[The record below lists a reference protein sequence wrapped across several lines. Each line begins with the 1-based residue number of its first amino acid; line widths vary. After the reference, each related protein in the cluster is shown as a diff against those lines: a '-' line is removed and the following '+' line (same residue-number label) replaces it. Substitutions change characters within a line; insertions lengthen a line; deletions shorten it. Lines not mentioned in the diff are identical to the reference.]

1 MVVKMIQTLREKISQ
16 KILIAVIAIAFFL
29 FLVSL
34 GGFFFHS
41 RPPLEGVQIN
51 YARKDLFFSLAARS
65 AIATS
70 LILIG
75 LVVLSLLLK
84 QLKAAILGLLIV
96 GATCF
101 AAFITIWITFG
112 GYSEIDKVVV
122 DSHVYRLIQVFD
134 VDGFY
139 NYAVCECD
147 SQGAMCTCYHV
158 YSSWNPGKQIRLAAG
173 QSPISTITI
182 TMDDEIVCSYGTPF
196 SFQGEHID
204 YGGYFYSECRSE

>member
-1 MVVKMIQTLREKISQ
+1 MIQTLREKSSQ
-16 KILIAVIAIAFFL
+16 KLLIAVIAIAFFL
-29 FLVSL
+29 FWVSL
-34 GGFFFHS
+34 VGYFFNS

-51 YARKDLFFSLAARS
+51 YARKDLLFSLTAQS

-75 LVVLSLLLK
+75 LLVLSFLLK
-84 QLKAAILGLLIV
+84 HLQATILGLLMV
-96 GATCF
+96 GVTCA

-112 GYSEIDKVVV
+112 GYSEVDKLIL
-122 DSHVYRLIQVFD
+122 DRHVYRLIQLFD

-139 NYAVCECD
+139 NYALCECD
-147 SQGAMCTCYHV
+147 SKGEICTCYHV
-158 YSSWNPGKQIRLAAG
+158 YSSWNPNKEIRLAA
-173 QSPISTITI
+173 QPSPISTVTI

-196 SFQGEHID
+196 SFQGQHID

>member
-1 MVVKMIQTLREKISQ
+1 MIQTLREKMSQ
-16 KILIAVIAIAFFL
+16 KILIAVIAITFLL
-29 FLVSL
+29 FLVGL
-34 GGFFFHS
+34 VGYFFNS

-51 YARKDLFFSLAARS
+51 YARKDLFFSLAAQS

-75 LVVLSLLLK
+75 LVVLSFLLK
-84 QLKAAILGLLIV
+84 QLQAAILGLLLV

-101 AAFITIWITFG
+101 AAFVTIWLTFG
-112 GYSEIDKVVV
+112 GYSEVDKVVV
-122 DSHVYRLIQVFD
+122 GSQVYRLIQLFD

-147 SQGAMCTCYHV
+147 SRGEMCTCYHV
-158 YSSWNPGKQIRLAAG
+158 YSSWNPSKEIRLTVQ
-173 QSPISTITI
+173 QSPFSTVTI

-196 SFQGEHID
+196 SFQGQHID
-204 YGGYFYSECRSE
+204 YGGYFYSECRSD